1 MDKNF
6 FLWCFIS
13 ISTSRYIKHA
23 PVLHRRTRQG
33 MRQKL
38 KLLFDVGIKQY
49 LPSDLF
55 FLKTKQKKV
64 ILSCFFTV
72 PQKKKQ
78 HKHTA
83 NNRLKKHRRALSKL
97 SSKVVGKSSRN
108 ILFKYSFI
116 LIVRANFISHFLNF
130 DFCPL
135 VASPCATVS
144 ISLVVCLKASYGG
157 ISKQI

>member
-72 PQKKKQ
+72 PQKKSNINTLQTTDWK
-78 HKHTA
+78 
-83 NNRLKKHRRALSKL
+83 NIEELWVNFLVKL
-97 SSKVVGKSSRN
+97 SEKSSRN

-116 LIVRANFISHFLNF
+116 LIARGNFISYFLNF

>member
-72 PQKKKQ
+72 PQKKSNTNTLQTTDWKNIEELWVNFLVKLSEKALEIYFLNILLFSSQ
-78 HKHTA
+78 EQISFRISSISTF
-83 NNRLKKHRRALSKL
+83 ALSSLLLVQLFPYHSLFALKL
-97 SSKVVGKSSRN
+97 
-108 ILFKYSFI
+108 LT
-116 LIVRANFISHFLNF
+116 AE
-130 DFCPL
+130 
-135 VASPCATVS
+135 
-144 ISLVVCLKASYGG
+144 
-157 ISKQI
+157 